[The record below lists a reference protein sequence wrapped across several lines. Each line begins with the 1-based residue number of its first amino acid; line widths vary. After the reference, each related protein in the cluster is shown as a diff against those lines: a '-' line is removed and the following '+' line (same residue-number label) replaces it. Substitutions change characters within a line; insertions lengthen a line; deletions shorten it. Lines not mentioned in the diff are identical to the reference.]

1 MPGES
6 GVHRE
11 FDDSVRSK
19 VSPRLALTNPGE
31 SLLSARPPRT
41 RDTFAPEQASTRV
54 CKFQIRWTTKSST
67 IYRASFTSSPDPRA
81 AASLSPSRFASGS
94 RDVLLPHSDLPSPS
108 TAALASVIAC
118 LGSLFTSTSVLRIED
133 HPTAPP
139 TRAGTPATLAC
150 GNPATSSAPN
160 IVKDCIFCGVT
171 KSNSAFKVVY
181 EDNEFVVFRD
191 RSPGS
196 KVHLLAIPK
205 SHVDNVKMLLREDL
219 AFVER
224 IKAVGHVALQQAG
237 VAPHQRRFVRVRM
250 CSLAGGPDT
259 ETDQR
264 ECRCPLQARLP
275 YTTVNHL
282 HLHLLSTPLP
292 FPGSFKYCP
301 AIPKATTA
309 HAAQLGTH
317 LIKVKG
323 LSWFV
328 EVDQGLSY
336 PGLLQVLRILA
347 AGERV
352 KVGAVKIR
360 LAAQGTTYGAQSNQE
375 RAVRPS

>member
-31 SLLSARPPRT
+31 S
-41 RDTFAPEQASTRV
+41 
-54 CKFQIRWTTKSST
+54 
-67 IYRASFTSSPDPRA
+67 
-81 AASLSPSRFASGS
+81 
-94 RDVLLPHSDLPSPS
+94 

-118 LGSLFTSTSVLRIED
+118 LGSLFTFTSVLRIED

-160 IVKDCIFCGVT
+160 TVKDCIFCGVT

-205 SHVDNVKMLLREDL
+205 SHVDNVKVLLREDL

-237 VAPHQRRFVRVRM
+237 VAPHQRRLGFHI
-250 CSLAGGPDT
+250 P
-259 ETDQR
+259 
-264 ECRCPLQARLP
+264 P
-275 YTTVNHL
+275 Y
-282 HLHLLSTPLP
+282 
-292 FPGSFKYCP
+292 
-301 AIPKATTA
+301 
-309 HAAQLGTH
+309 
-317 LIKVKG
+317 VK
-323 LSWFV
+323 F
-328 EVDQGLSY
+328 
-336 PGLLQVLRILA
+336 I
-347 AGERV
+347 
-352 KVGAVKIR
+352 
-360 LAAQGTTYGAQSNQE
+360 
-375 RAVRPS
+375 

>member
-1 MPGES
+1 MTLIVIPS
-6 GVHRE
+6 DV
-11 FDDSVRSK
+11 
-19 VSPRLALTNPGE
+19 ACQ
-31 SLLSARPPRT
+31 LSAGPGRT
-41 RDTFAPEQASTRV
+41 RDTFAP
-54 CKFQIRWTTKSST
+54 
-67 IYRASFTSSPDPRA
+67 RA
-81 AASLSPSRFASGS
+81 GS
-94 RDVLLPHSDLPSPS
+94 HTCVQNLANARSAGPPNHLPYIEHL
-108 TAALASVIAC
+108 
-118 LGSLFTSTSVLRIED
+118 IED

-139 TRAGTPATLAC
+139 TRVGTPTLAC
-150 GNPATSSAPN
+150 GDPATSSAPN
-160 IVKDCIFCGVT
+160 TVKDCIFCGVT

-219 AFVER
+219 DFVER

-237 VAPHQRRFVRVRM
+237 VAPHQRRLGFHIPPFF
-250 CSLAGGPDT
+250 S
-259 ETDQR
+259 
-264 ECRCPLQARLP
+264 
-275 YTTVNHL
+275 VNHL

-292 FPGSFKYCP
+292 FPGSFKYRP
-301 AIPKATTA
+301 AIPKTKTA

-328 EVDQGLSY
+328 EVD
-336 PGLLQVLRILA
+336 QVLRILA

-375 RAVRPS
+375 GPS